1 MIERVNPFNNTI
13 IDAIK
18 HSYYKE
24 MVSNQEPPWW
34 WEDVN
39 CFSVEFYVTYSIGE
53 KGSKQFVRYE
63 VDEECDGEMITARY
77 WLSVR
82 KKCRCK
88 LSIVDSEIM
97 DEKRELHRISY
108 DNHCTG
114 VFIAMDSI
122 LPREVVDIIVDFHRK
137 TKHKVITGWSSSSHV

>member
-1 MIERVNPFNNTI
+1 MIERVEPFNKTI
-13 IDAIK
+13 TDAII

-24 MVSNQEPPWW
+24 KVADQEPPWW
-34 WEDVN
+34 WEELS
-39 CFSVEFYVTYSIGE
+39 CFSVEFYVTHSTGE
-53 KGSKQFVRYE
+53 RGSKKQFVHYE
-63 VDEECDGEMITARY
+63 VDEECDGEMITVRY

-88 LSIVDSEIM
+88 LSIVESEIM

-114 VFIAMDSI
+114 VFIAMDSV
-122 LPREVVDIIVDFHRK
+122 LPRDVVNLIVDLHRK
-137 TKHKVITGWSSSSHV
+137 TKHNASIGWSL